1 MVRFNRAFAI
11 LAITVILSVLAVAVL
26 STPALAAPIISLS
39 PASGTVGTQVEITG
53 ENFSSYAGDTVHIY
67 FGNTE
72 VDGSPITIPGN
83 GEFTLSFP
91 VPDSAMPGTA
101 LVTVK
106 DETGNQLGGSA
117 AFVVPQP
124 SLTLD
129 KGGGVVGT
137 TVTVDGAGFLA
148 SEDVTLIYTNGTTAV
163 LGSTKAGSIGEFT
176 FSFDIPEST
185 GKGHKII
192 AEDAAGNRAEA
203 TFSVIPY
210 VTIEPAAGAIGDSVV
225 ASGTGFGNK
234 SRISVDFD
242 QGQVVTDNADA
253 NGSFEFSFNVPD
265 MELRAYTVTVSD
277 AAGNSATVAFTIN
290 AGEASFVFPEWGIY
304 GLMGL
309 GGLLLFILGIWIG
322 RKYAYSY

>member
-1 MVRFNRAFAI
+1 MVRFNRAFAV
-11 LAITVILSVLAVAVL
+11 LVTTVILSVLAVAIPP
-26 STPALAAPIISLS
+26 TPALAAPIISLS
-39 PASGTVGTQVEITG
+39 PASGTVGTQVEISG

-83 GEFTLSFP
+83 GKFTLSFP
-91 VPDSAMPGTA
+91 VPEGAMPGTV

-106 DETGNQLGGSA
+106 GETGNQLGGSA
-117 AFVVPQP
+117 TFVVPQP
-124 SLTLD
+124 SITLD

-137 TVTVDGAGFLA
+137 TVTIDGAGFLA
-148 SEDVTLIYTNGTTAV
+148 SEDVTLIYTNGTTTV

-176 FSFDIPEST
+176 FSFDVPEST
-185 GKGHKII
+185 GQGHQIV
-192 AEDAAGNRAEA
+192 AEDGAGNSAEA

-234 SRISVDFD
+234 SRLSVDFD
-242 QGQVVTDNADA
+242 QRQVVTDNADA
-253 NGSFEFSFNVPD
+253 SGSFEFSFNVPD
-265 MELRAYTVTVSD
+265 MPLQAYTVTVSD

-290 AGEASFVFPEWGIY
+290 AGEASFVFPDWGIY
-304 GLMGL
+304 AAMGIAVIGAFL
-309 GGLLLFILGIWIG
+309 LGIWIG